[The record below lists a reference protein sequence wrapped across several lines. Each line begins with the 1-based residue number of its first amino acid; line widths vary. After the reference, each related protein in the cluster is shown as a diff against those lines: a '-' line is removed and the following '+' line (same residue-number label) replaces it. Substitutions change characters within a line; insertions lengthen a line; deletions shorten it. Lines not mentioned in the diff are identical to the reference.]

1 MKTANEFKELRD
13 KKYDDWIN
21 FDKKVK
27 GQWQL
32 LETII
37 DRGFNSLGHSQKYID
52 ITNVGELYK
61 ENEKKLISEPNCFYI
76 TKDKNGT
83 RLYFDAKDYNDYVN
97 SNKKVNEA
105 TKDCNKRYGKALND
119 LNDNVNSD
127 KKSDLKKDTDEQVKE
142 DKEVETNKN
151 NTEDNFKLIFS
162 TFDGKDHH
170 EKEYNSFEEL
180 KKDVEIIP
188 EFFKIF
194 E

>member
-83 RLYFDAKDYNDYVN
+83 RLYFDEKDYNDYVI
-97 SNKKVNEA
+97 SNKKSN
-105 TKDCNKRYGKALND
+105 
-119 LNDNVNSD
+119 
-127 KKSDLKKDTDEQVKE
+127 LKKDTDEQVKD
-142 DKEVETNKN
+142 DKKVKTNKN
-151 NTEDNFKLIFS
+151 NTDDNFKLIFS

-194 E
+194 K

>member
-83 RLYFDAKDYNDYVN
+83 RLYFDSKDYNDYVN
-97 SNKKVNEA
+97 SNKNSIKDVKEQSNELKSKIENCNDRYKEA
-105 TKDCNKRYGKALND
+105 LKKLNDDIYSSKETNLKDNEEKDDRIKALERLGINVA
-119 LNDNVNSD
+119 DN
-127 KKSDLKKDTDEQVKE
+127 EG
-142 DKEVETNKN
+142 
-151 NTEDNFKLIFS
+151 NFKSLSEILNNLNEIF
-162 TFDGKDHH
+162 
-170 EKEYNSFEEL
+170 Y
-180 KKDVEIIP
+180 I
-188 EFFKIF
+188 
-194 E
+194 

>member
-13 KKYDDWIN
+13 KKYNDWIN

-83 RLYFDAKDYNDYVN
+83 RLYFDEKDYNDYIN

-105 TKDCNKRYGKALND
+105 IKDCNKRYSKALND
-119 LNDNVNSD
+119 LNDNVDYD
-127 KKSDLKKDTDEQVKE
+127 KESNLKKDTDEQTKE
-142 DKEVETNKN
+142 DKKVEALKF
-151 NTEDNFKLIFS
+151 NTI
-162 TFDGKDHH
+162 G
-170 EKEYNSFEEL
+170 
-180 KKDVEIIP
+180 
-188 EFFKIF
+188 EFLDYLDKRIL
-194 E
+194 

>member
-83 RLYFDAKDYNDYVN
+83 RLYFDAKDYEEYINGY
-97 SNKKVNEA
+97 KK
-105 TKDCNKRYGKALND
+105 L
-119 LNDNVNSD
+119 S
-127 KKSDLKKDTDEQVKE
+127 LKKDSEAQVKE
-142 DKEVETNKN
+142 DIKIEINKN
-151 NTEDNFKLIFS
+151 NTDDNFKLIFS
-162 TFDGKDHH
+162 TFDGKAHH

-180 KKDVEIIP
+180 KKDVEITP

>member
-83 RLYFDAKDYNDYVN
+83 RLYFDAKDYEEYINGY
-97 SNKKVNEA
+97 KK
-105 TKDCNKRYGKALND
+105 L
-119 LNDNVNSD
+119 S
-127 KKSDLKKDTDEQVKE
+127 LKKDSEAQVKE
-142 DKEVETNKN
+142 DKKIEINKN
-151 NTEDNFKLIFS
+151 NTDDNFKLIFS
-162 TFDGKDHH
+162 TFDGKDYH

-188 EFFKIF
+188 EFFKC
-194 E
+194 